1 MTLAGI
7 GTRNRDNTVRI
18 SEIKVSDGVY
28 RVTIQELWGNGR
40 TPANWVEF
48 ARRLARRVLPGPVE
62 TWKVDR
68 WQSGACG
75 YVTFK
80 VVDSLTR
87 SGSSET
93 FEQE

>member
-28 RVTIQELWGNGR
+28 RVTVQELWGNGC

-48 ARRLARRVLPGPVE
+48 ARRLARRVLSGPVG

-68 WQSGACG
+68 WQSSACG

-80 VVDSLTR
+80 VVGSLTR

-93 FEQE
+93 FDRE